1 MSATNTTR
9 LSPSLVKKQPTQAI
23 WLIPSSQKVE
33 LQEKPSA
40 AFEMF
45 LSLFWNLESRADN
58 PEPRGKH

>member
-1 MSATNTTR
+1 MSATNTR

-45 LSLFWNLESRADN
+45 LSLFWNLESHADN
-58 PEPRGKH
+58 PQPTGKH